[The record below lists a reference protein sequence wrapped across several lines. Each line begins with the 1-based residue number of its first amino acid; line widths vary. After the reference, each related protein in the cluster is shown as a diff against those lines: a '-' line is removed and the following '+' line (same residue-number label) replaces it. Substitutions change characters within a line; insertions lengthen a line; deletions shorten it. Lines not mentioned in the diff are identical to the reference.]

1 MNTRTYAL
9 NADHAKQGDSNS
21 GRITETGQYVG
32 KFTRAEAVTSKK
44 GTEGVEFAFESD
56 DGQSADY
63 LTLWTY
69 NTDGKELF
77 GLKFLN
83 AIMTC
88 MKVKAMTPKKA
99 TVEKWDASVSQR
111 VPVETT
117 VFPELMD
124 KPIGLLLQREQYLKN
139 DGGIGEKMG
148 IVGMFEAA
156 TLFTASEILDKAKTP
171 EKLAKK
177 ALQLKDKLIDSTQK
191 ARVPAPAPAGG
202 GSIADMDDD
211 IPF

>member
-9 NADHAKQGDSNS
+9 NADHAKQGDSNG
-21 GRITETGQYVG
+21 GRITETGQYIG

-44 GTEGVEFAFESD
+44 GTEGVEFSFESD

-111 VPVETT
+111 APVEAT

-148 IVGMFEAA
+148 IAGMFEST

-177 ALQLKDKLIDSTQK
+177 ALSLKDKLIDATQK
-191 ARVPAPAPAGG
+191 ARVPAAAPAGS